1 METTHAAFASPIK
14 GSESIFK
21 ELTLGLGRMVRSGL
35 KKEKVTIGEK
45 GHGTFSA
52 IAEFYG

>member
-1 METTHAAFASPIK
+1 METFASPIRS
-14 GSESIFK
+14 SESIFK

-45 GHGTFSA
+45 GHGNFSA